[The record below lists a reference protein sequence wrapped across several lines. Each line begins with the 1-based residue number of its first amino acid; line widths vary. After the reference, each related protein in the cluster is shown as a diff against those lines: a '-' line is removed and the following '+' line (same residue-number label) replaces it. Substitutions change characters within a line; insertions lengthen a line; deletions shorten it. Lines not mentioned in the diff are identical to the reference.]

1 MDGMKKSGRI
11 SDWRVILLVSMFI
24 GAMCLYTVSSYA
36 ESKGQFVGRLITE
49 WLDDGRNMRLIE
61 RFSYKDPKRAI
72 WDVPEGTVVN
82 GASIPSLLWSFIGS
96 PFGDKYRKA
105 SVIHDHY
112 CETRT
117 RDSEDVHRVFFD
129 AMLDSGVGSSKA
141 WVMYQAVR
149 QFGPNWKLNAAV
161 GPTCERVNGQI
172 DFSTCTQNAQQEKP
186 DVVQLPL
193 DRDNLNRFIQ
203 DMKREGHEEAAE
215 ELARSLD

>member
-1 MDGMKKSGRI
+1 MDGMNKSRRL
-11 SDWRVILLVSMFI
+11 SDWRFTLVVSMLI
-24 GAMCLYTVSSYA
+24 GATYLSTVSSYA

-61 RFSYKDPKRAI
+61 RFSYRDRNRAT

-82 GASIPSLLWSFIGS
+82 GASIPSVLWSFIGS

-105 SVIHDHY
+105 SVIHDYY
-112 CETRT
+112 CESRT

-161 GPTCERVNGQI
+161 GPTCKRVNGQI

-186 DVVQLPL
+186 DVVQQSL
-193 DRDNLNRFIQ
+193 DRDSLNRFIQ